1 MLKTL
6 NKMKHMLSPR
16 SVMQSFVNASRAG
29 ACRNRAP
36 LSFELSQLLTI
47 AHFAHLRTWLLCA
60 LCASGLAACGGERAV
75 VSEDKSVDYRSAR
88 SLPPL
93 MKTLPSNET
102 NVPTGSVS
110 TAPTSSMARDK
121 AVPDTARSYAPTSI
135 TSEPLQND
143 SPDSM
148 QIEVGAQTSPEQA
161 GEPPVNV
168 SSSIITTAD
177 NTSRLL
183 VTASLNTAWN
193 YVIAQA
199 RGSKLSI
206 FSRNVADARMYI
218 GCKGIPQEGSAKK
231 KKGWTIFNRDKPA
244 EAAQY
249 CSLKLQEQGSNTHVL
264 VLDTTGTE
272 VDAEFA
278 EPILNGLMQ

>member
-1 MLKTL
+1 
-6 NKMKHMLSPR
+6 
-16 SVMQSFVNASRAG
+16 MQSFVNASHVSAMHNHVRPSRGAG
-29 ACRNRAP
+29 HLPTWVNIAVMRRW
-36 LSFELSQLLTI
+36 LL
-47 AHFAHLRTWLLCA
+47 WSLCA
-60 LCASGLAACGGERAV
+60 LGLAACGGNRAV
-75 VSEDKSVDYRSAR
+75 DSQDKSVDYRSAR

-93 MKTLPSNET
+93 IKTIPANTQSAATSSE
-102 NVPTGSVS
+102 PESSS
-110 TAPTSSMARDK
+110 TAPTGTMTRDE

-135 TSEPLQND
+135 TSEPLESD

-148 QIEVGAQTSPEQA
+148 QIEAGAQASPEQA
-161 GEPPVNV
+161 GEPSTNV

-177 NTSRLL
+177 NTARLL

-199 RGSKLSI
+199 RGSELSI

-218 GCKGIPQEGSAKK
+218 GCKGIPQEGAAKK

-244 EAAQY
+244 AAAQY

-264 VLDTTGTE
+264 VLDTTGNE

-278 EPILNGLMQ
+278 EPILNGLVQ